1 MAAIGRMTQKPKLM
15 DRGSSRLLSRGF
27 FLRLVSSHV
36 NLNLVLQN
44 VLWLPSLQ
52 AFSSLVKG
60 LYRNIDIRK
69 YIFLTI
75 DEMFLHSNLFHTMWI
90 DR

>member
-1 MAAIGRMTQKPKLM
+1 M
-15 DRGSSRLLSRGF
+15 SC
-27 FLRLVSSHV
+27 HV
-36 NLNLVLQN
+36 NLFLVLQN

-69 YIFLTI
+69 YSFLTI
-75 DEMFLHSNLFHTMWI
+75 DEMFLHSNLFHTI
-90 DR
+90 QQDGDRRLDLKAICDDKFVEL